1 MIAPVRQCSAC
12 RKFKDA
18 SAFNKQKN
26 GTRFKRCEECR
37 GEHRRAKADVELL
50 MAAKKA
56 RARQRMRGRTDQ

>member
-12 RKFKDA
+12 QKFKDVK
-18 SAFNKQKN
+18 SFGKQKN

-56 RARQRMRGRTDQ
+56 RARQRMRGKVE